1 MKNFELHDFGMN
13 DYTLQS
19 DNMFQLGLIL
29 MNICHWVFFLTLCL
43 IKNKYVSL

>member
-19 DNMFQLGLIL
+19 DNMFQFGLIL
-29 MNICHWVFFLTLCL
+29 MNIYHWVFFLTLCL
-43 IKNKYVSL
+43 IKI